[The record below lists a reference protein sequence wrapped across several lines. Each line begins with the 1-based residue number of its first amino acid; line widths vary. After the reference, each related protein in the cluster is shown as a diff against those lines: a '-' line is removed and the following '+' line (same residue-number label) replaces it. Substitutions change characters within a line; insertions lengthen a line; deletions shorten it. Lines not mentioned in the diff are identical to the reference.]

1 MATLWQLTAAHLHVK
16 PLTLPQ
22 LAATE
27 TLRIPTFR
35 YFWGGYSLTNLA
47 NQMRMMIIAWL
58 VLDLTNS
65 QLWVGLV
72 NGLPGFAIAAFALA
86 GGVLVDRSGPKR
98 TLLRVRLTMAVTAFL
113 TAFLVTTGTVN
124 VWHLLVLTLLASGV
138 NGMDI
143 VASQISLMNLV
154 GKERLLNALSLTRVA
169 NNVSQIVGP
178 SLGGVLFAWFGAP
191 SALWGLFI
199 AFGLALVTLAW
210 FPGDRLRQDGQAV
223 SLWRQLGE
231 GFRYAGSTQHV
242 RWLLILGGIAILPA
256 SFFPLMPGHARDTL
270 NRGPEIL
277 GYLIG
282 SFGLGGLLGSV
293 LLAPRRDVSRKGL
306 AMAVAAIV
314 WSLALAGLA
323 FSHSF
328 YLSSGCLFVIG
339 VMWSAWMNNLN
350 TLLQTAVP
358 REMRG
363 RIISINKIV
372 SQGGMA
378 WLLGGILGSAL
389 GLTATFLLAG
399 IVFIALHPL
408 AYWRTPELRQAD

>member
-1 MATLWQLTAAHLHVK
+1 VTAAHLHIK
-16 PLTLPQ
+16 PLAWPQ
-22 LAATE
+22 LAAAE
-27 TLRIPTFR
+27 TLRMPTFR
-35 YFWGGYSLTNLA
+35 YFWGGYSLANLA

-72 NGLPGFAIAAFALA
+72 NGLPAFAIAAFALA
-86 GGVLVDRSGPKR
+86 GGVLVDRSGPRR
-98 TLLRVRLTMAVTAFL
+98 TLWRVRLTMAVTAFL
-113 TAFLVTTGTVN
+113 TAFLVTTGDVN

-138 NGMDI
+138 NGMDV

-169 NNVSQIVGP
+169 NNVAQIVGP

-191 SALWGLFI
+191 AALWTLFI
-199 AFGLALVTLAW
+199 AFSLALATLAW
-210 FPGDRLRQDGQAV
+210 FPADRQRQNGQAV
-223 SLWRQLGE
+223 SLWSQLGE
-231 GFRYAGSTQHV
+231 GFRYAGGTQHV
-242 RWLLILGGIAILPA
+242 RWLLILGGIAVLPA
-256 SFFPLMPGHARDTL
+256 SFFPLMPGHVRDTL
-270 NRGPEIL
+270 NGGPEIL

-282 SFGLGGLLGSV
+282 SFGVGGLLGSV
-293 LLAPRRDVSRKGL
+293 LLAARRDVSRKGL
-306 AMAVAAIV
+306 ALAAAAIV
-314 WSLALAGLA
+314 WSIALAGLA

-328 YLSSGCLFVIG
+328 YLSMGCLFVIG
-339 VMWSAWMNNLN
+339 VMWSVWMNNLN
-350 TLLQTAVP
+350 TLLQTTVP
-358 REMRG
+358 RDMQG

-378 WLLGGILGSAL
+378 WLLGGILGAAL

-399 IVFIALHPL
+399 VVFIALHLL

>member
-1 MATLWQLTAAHLHVK
+1 
-16 PLTLPQ
+16 
-22 LAATE
+22 
-27 TLRIPTFR
+27 
-35 YFWGGYSLTNLA
+35 
-47 NQMRMMIIAWL
+47 
-58 VLDLTNS
+58 
-65 QLWVGLV
+65 
-72 NGLPGFAIAAFALA
+72 
-86 GGVLVDRSGPKR
+86 
-98 TLLRVRLTMAVTAFL
+98 
-113 TAFLVTTGTVN
+113 
-124 VWHLLVLTLLASGV
+124 
-138 NGMDI
+138 
-143 VASQISLMNLV
+143 
-154 GKERLLNALSLTRVA
+154 
-169 NNVSQIVGP
+169 
-178 SLGGVLFAWFGAP
+178 
-191 SALWGLFI
+191 
-199 AFGLALVTLAW
+199 
-210 FPGDRLRQDGQAV
+210 
-223 SLWRQLGE
+223 
-231 GFRYAGSTQHV
+231 
-242 RWLLILGGIAILPA
+242 
-256 SFFPLMPGHARDTL
+256 MPGHARDAL

-399 IVFIALHPL
+399 IVFIALHLL